1 MKQVWQH
8 GFFRFGPAVL
18 VAVMGLWLL
27 PGCAWAASSG
37 GRKTAAAEA
46 GCRDGWRR
54 VGTMR
59 DKTLGRSWAVVASCE
74 HPAWPAHLE
83 PASQWKALP
92 ERVSAGS
99 KVVVTSAGGVTSM
112 QLEGRTVAPGRVG
125 QTVGVR
131 LINRVLVEARLVA
144 PGLAVMETVA
154 RWSGR

>member
-1 MKQVWQH
+1 MLALMV
-8 GFFRFGPAVL
+8 
-18 VAVMGLWLL
+18 LWLL

-37 GRKTAAAEA
+37 KTKIAAAQV

-59 DKTLGRSWAVVASCE
+59 DKTLGRSWAVVASCL

-92 ERVSAGS
+92 ERVPAGS
-99 KVVVTSAGGVTSM
+99 QVVVTSAGSLTSM
-112 QLEGRTVAPGRVG
+112 RLEGRTVTPGRVG

-131 LINRVLVEARLVA
+131 LINHVLVEARLMA
-144 PGLAVMETVA
+144 DGLAVMETMA